1 MMTVA
6 LVTALLSAL
15 GPYNDTFDRATEA
28 YQSGDYQGAARQ
40 YEQLVNEGVV
50 SAAVFHNLANSY
62 YKLGRMGAAI
72 ANYERALQVD
82 PGFEKA
88 ALNLRQ
94 CVRQTKRHLGRPEE
108 TSWQHRVFAW
118 QNSLPLSAT
127 RALSVF
133 FWFAVWILLGIRVVA
148 PLRYLRLAAA
158 TAAVLAVAL
167 SLSAWARTHPTPLAV
182 ADRDEVPVHAGMGED
197 TATRFTLRAGDRVR
211 VEQREFGRARV
222 RAANGDAGWVDANA
236 LVFVG
241 PPYEKA
247 PEASAQPSTSET
259 TRDAV

>member
-1 MMTVA
+1 MISA
-6 LVTALLSAL
+6 LLVTALISAL

-28 YQSGDYQGAARQ
+28 FQSGDYASAARQ
-40 YEQLVNEGVV
+40 YEQLVDEGVV
-50 SAAVFHNLANSY
+50 SAPVFHNLGNTY
-62 YKLGRMGAAI
+62 FRLGRLGAAI
-72 ANYERALQVD
+72 ANFERALQVD

-94 CVRQTKRHLGRPEE
+94 CVRQTKRHLVRPEE
-108 TSWQHRVFAW
+108 TSWRHRVFAW
-118 QNSLPLSAT
+118 QNALPLGAT

-133 FWFAVWILLGIRVVA
+133 FWFAAWILLGIRVVA
-148 PLRYLRLAAA
+148 PLRYLRLAAVA
-158 TAAVLAVAL
+158 AAVLAVAL

-182 ADRDEVPVHAGMGED
+182 ADRAEVPVHAGMGED
-197 TATRFTLRAGDRVR
+197 TAVRFTLREGDRVR
-211 VEQREFGRARV
+211 VVEREFGRARV
-222 RAANGDAGWVDANA
+222 RAANGDAGWVDATA